1 MVFNLFFK
9 FFSALRSQKQKE
21 YNRVL
26 PLGEY
31 IFDRFEKAKY
41 LGFGEGSS
49 VHDSCYVYG
58 DIKVGKNTWVGPFTI
73 LDGSGGLEIGDNCN
87 ISAGTHIY
95 SHDTIDRVLKGSEIQ
110 KAAVKI
116 GKNVYIGPNVVIAKG
131 VVIGDYVVV
140 GANSFVSKNVPSNS
154 KGWGNPFQ
162 VKGQSL

>member
-1 MVFNLFFK
+1 MIFQIFYKLVT
-9 FFSALRSQKQKE
+9 ALRNKKRKE

-49 VHDSCYVYG
+49 IHDSSYVYG
-58 DIKVGKNTWVGPFTI
+58 DVKVGKNTWVGPFTI

-95 SHDTIDRVLKGSEIQ
+95 SHDTIDRVIKGSEIS
-110 KAAVKI
+110 KASVKI
-116 GKNVYIGPNVVIAKG
+116 GNNVYIGPNVIIAKG
-131 VVIGDYVVV
+131 VTIGDYVVV
-140 GANSFVSKNVPSNS
+140 GANSFVSKNILSNS
-154 KGWGNPFQ
+154 KGWGSPFE
-162 VKGQSL
+162 VKG

>member
-1 MVFNLFFK
+1 MMFNIVFNFV
-9 FFSALRSQKQKE
+9 SRLRNQKRKE

-31 IFDRFEKAKY
+31 FFDRFEKAKY

-58 DIKVGKNTWVGPFTI
+58 DVKVGKNTWVGPFTI

-87 ISAGTHIY
+87 ISAGSHVY
-95 SHDTIDRVLKGSEIQ
+95 SHDTVDRVIKNKEIS
-110 KAAVKI
+110 KAPVKI
-116 GKNVYIGPNVVIAKG
+116 GNNVYVGPNAVIAKG
-131 VVIGDYVVV
+131 VTIGDYVVI
-140 GANSFVSKNVPSNS
+140 GANSFVSKDIPSNS

-162 VKGQSL
+162 QKG